1 MKEYL
6 IAYIEPSNNVL
17 KYGNTIITA
26 FSKRGA
32 IDAFRVDNKGII
44 LNIIELD

>member
-6 IAYIEPSNNVL
+6 IAYIGPSNNGP
-17 KYGNTIITA
+17 KYGNTVIIA

-32 IDAFRVDNKGII
+32 INTFKVDSKAVI